1 MVVAEERRAKGLRIS
16 HAAQA
21 MLRVLTRK
29 PFFEHRFLGQV
40 QELFGHSATAGA
52 TDITASLWLSS
63 VFDRMPDDWREKA
76 GTRACTA
83 LVEQFD
89 GCPTPTEVRTLL
101 CDALLY
107 VQGLSAAQ
115 LIDRAQIFFACPPV
129 SQEVADRWIERV
141 IFTTV
146 TRMGREHFSFTS
158 GDEWKRELCETIFG
172 EESALKAYQV
182 RTNEPVKT
190 SRRDLR
196 SLVVKHG

>member
-1 MVVAEERRAKGLRIS
+1 MAIAEERRARGLRVS
-16 HAAQA
+16 QAAQA
-21 MLRVLTRK
+21 VLRVLARK

-52 TDITASLWLSS
+52 TDITASLWLNS
-63 VFDRMPDDWREKA
+63 VFDRIPEDWREKA
-76 GTRACTA
+76 GARACTA

-89 GCPTPTEVRTLL
+89 GCPTPTDIRTLM

-129 SQEVADRWIERV
+129 SQEVADRWTERL

-146 TRMGREHFSFTS
+146 TRMGREHFSFVS
-158 GDEWKRELCETIFG
+158 IDEWKRELCETIFG
-172 EESALKAYQV
+172 EESTLKAYQV
-182 RTNEPVKT
+182 QIAEPINAT
-190 SRRDLR
+190 RRDLR
-196 SLVVKHG
+196 SLVVKNG